1 MNDCIYC
8 MINACINENCGNCN
22 RYFSANDRGA
32 DIIYEAYQA
41 DVEEALQP
49 VYEKWRNLFETNQLL

>member
-8 MINACINENCGNCN
+8 IINACVNEDCRNCD

-41 DVEEALQP
+41 DVE
-49 VYEKWRNLFETNQLL
+49 